1 MSTDMEEGD
10 QNGSGL
16 KLPNGQTD
24 CPDKVCMFCSDWDVQ
39 VPFVGLVN
47 THLIVATDAERPS
60 SDVMKRTK
68 G

>member
-1 MSTDMEEGD
+1 MSADMEECD
-10 QNGSGL
+10 QNGLGL
-16 KLPNGQTD
+16 KLPNGQMD
-24 CPDKVCMFCSDWDVQ
+24 CPDKVCMFHSDWDIQ

-47 THLIVATDAERPS
+47 THLIVTTDVERPS